1 MRLVLIIW
9 FVILITSSSFAQ
21 KSKSKTAQPSLR
33 KVDVATLDIG
43 GLKVLL
49 ANKSDTIF
57 VLNFWATWCKPCV
70 AELPSFVSAANQF
83 KGQPVKIQL
92 VSLDFVSDIKKVKAL
107 LGKPKYAPLNSYL
120 MTNIDYDSWINLVSP
135 EWGGAI
141 PATLIFNNAKD
152 KRKFIG
158 NELTAVELAAEIEAF
173 RKG

>member
-1 MRLVLIIW
+1 MRLVVFIW
-9 FVILITSSSFAQ
+9 LVILITSSGYAQ
-21 KSKSKTAQPSLR
+21 KYKSKTAQPSLR
-33 KVDVATLDIG
+33 KVEVKAIG
-43 GLKVLL
+43 INELKVLL

-92 VSLDFVSDIKKVKAL
+92 ISLDFISDIQKVKAL
-107 LGKPKYAPLNSYL
+107 LGKPKYAPLNSWL
-120 MTNIDYDSWINLVSP
+120 MTNIDYDSWINLVSA

-141 PATLIFNNAKD
+141 PATLIFNNAKG

-158 NELTAVELAAEIEAF
+158 NELTASELAAEIEAI
-173 RKG
+173 R

>member
-1 MRLVLIIW
+1 MRLVVFIW
-9 FVILITSSSFAQ
+9 FAFLITSSGYAQ
-21 KSKSKTAQPSLR
+21 KVKQSSKISSVR
-33 KVDVATLDIG
+33 KVEVATLDIG

-49 ANKSDTIF
+49 ANKSDTIY
-57 VLNFWATWCKPCV
+57 VVNFWATWCKPCV

-92 VSLDFVSDIKKVKAL
+92 ISLDFLSDFQKVKAL
-107 LGKPKYAPLNSYL
+107 LGKPKYAPLNSLL

-141 PATLIFNNAKD
+141 PATLIFNNAKG

-158 NELTAVELAAEIEAF
+158 NELTASALVSEIEAM
-173 RKG
+173 R